1 MIIYESLLKDKN
13 RLQKRNYSNYNFIL
27 SNTGTERTKRLL
39 SAVMITF
46 LYFKR

>member
-1 MIIYESLLKDKN
+1 MVIFEGLLKDKN
-13 RLQKRNYSNYNFIL
+13 SLWKRKYSHYNFIL
-27 SNTGTERTKRLL
+27 SNTGTERTTRLL